1 MASQNLDHPN
11 KNMALSKKLNSSS
24 EDWYL
29 ASCKPRQ
36 ETRAL
41 ENLEN
46 QEVIAFLP
54 TLSVEKVLAGRKQVV
69 SEPLFKGYLF
79 INIQPEDPQWPK
91 IRSTRGIRD
100 WVRFAGKPAKIP
112 KSLIE
117 QLWQQEIEPQLKL
130 VEKRFN
136 KGQTIRIMSGPF
148 EGLNGIF
155 ESDDGDLRSM
165 ILIEFL
171 GKTNRISVGNEQI
184 VTD

>member
-1 MASQNLDHPN
+1 MASQNQRHPQEN
-11 KNMALSKKLNSSS
+11 IDLSENIISSF

-36 ETRAL
+36 ENRAL
-41 ENLEN
+41 ENLGN
-46 QEVIAFLP
+46 QGITAFLP
-54 TLSVEKVLAGRKQVV
+54 TLEVEKVHAGRKQVV

-79 INIQPEDPQWPK
+79 INIQPEDPQWSK

-100 WVRFAGKPAKIP
+100 WVRFAGKPAKLP

-117 QLWQQEIEPQLKL
+117 QLWRQEMEPHSKQ
-130 VEKRFN
+130 VERRFN
-136 KGQTIRIMSGPF
+136 QGQSIRIMSGPF
-148 EGLNGIF
+148 EGLNGVF
-155 ESDDGDLRSM
+155 ESDDGELRSM